1 MTLEEGIALATGAI
15 KAVATPILNWME
27 SEKEIG
33 RIGSETDTDEKTYYG
48 RLNQS
53 VSQAKL
59 ELNNQYDQNRK
70 LLNSNIGIVSERRAF
85 GSNLASQTNVKN
97 NQFMYE
103 DLSMM
108 MDQMAAAEG
117 QAMQRASLTGFRNT
131 GSQELGLNELER
143 ENQYQIDRAMETIK
157 LSSAQS
163 YAMASE
169 NYYSAT
175 AQIEQYRQNL
185 RDAETNYN
193 TAMSRID
200 MEYEQDKQ
208 ALKEAKEDAQYTFW
222 EGLLDFVTLGLAAT
236 QDYLSAS
243 EAEEL
248 STIQKDFY
256 TEQTEY
262 YKEQRGAGSSVRIQ
276 PGTTIKS
283 PTYMKQ

>member
-1 MTLEEGIALATGAI
+1 MTLEAGIALATGAI

-27 SEKEIG
+27 SEKELG

-131 GSQELGLNELER
+131 GSQEIGLEEIESENRRQIER
-143 ENQYQIDRAMETIK
+143 SMETIK

-185 RDAETNYN
+185 KDAETNYN
-193 TAMSRID
+193 TAMSRIN
-200 MEYEQDKQ
+200 MEYDHDKQ
-208 ALKEAKEDAQYTFW
+208 ALKEAKADAQYTFW
-222 EGLLDFVTLGLAAT
+222 EGLLDFVTLGLATT

-256 TEQTEY
+256 IEQTEY
-262 YKEQRGAGSSVRIQ
+262 YKEQRGAGSSVRI
-276 PGTTIKS
+276 
-283 PTYMKQ
+283 